1 MLIASVKN
9 ISLSAAN
16 GNQLILKNIEFSI
29 PSNSVYTVLGKNGSG
44 KSTIAKLLT
53 RLLDERF
60 YSINAKV
67 LFNGKDISGFTE
79 TELAQYR
86 KKNVRCLFQD
96 PVNSFDPLKKF
107 KYYLDNFDIDQAEAK
122 TLFEYFL
129 LPDMKKILSLYPYE
143 VSGGMAQ
150 RIAFILILLSKAD
163 LIILDEPTSGID
175 AAISNLLLIKL
186 KEYIKQKNNSVFLI
200 TQDLLFAER
209 ISSSI
214 SIIDNF
220 TMSEFLPADEF
231 FRSADNEII
240 RFYSAIKE
248 ES

>member
-1 MLIASVKN
+1 MLAAAIKN
-9 ISLSAAN
+9 ISLSA
-16 GNQLILKNIEFSI
+16 GYGDQLLLKDIEFTI
-29 PSNSVYTVLGKNGSG
+29 PHNSVFTVLGKNGSG

-53 RLLDERF
+53 RLLDKRF
-60 YSINAKV
+60 YSVNAKV

-79 TELAQYR
+79 TELVQYR

-107 KYYLDNFDIDQAEAK
+107 NYYFDNFDIDRAEAK

-129 LPDMKKILSLYPYE
+129 LPDMKKILNLYPYE

-175 AAISNLLLIKL
+175 AALSNLLLIKL
-186 KEYIKQKNNSVFLI
+186 KEYITKKNNSVLLI

-209 ISSSI
+209 ISTSI
-214 SIIDNF
+214 SIIDNL

-231 FRSADNEII
+231 FRSADNGII
-240 RFYSAIKE
+240 RFYSAIRE